1 MSRAS
6 PTRIVLYVARTDPI
20 CRQVYDF
27 MVRRDVE
34 FEVHDVSEDRE
45 AMFEMVRASGQSGV
59 PVLCI
64 GARAIVDLDLERLNQ
79 LFPRRV
85 QGIVL
90 GVAVADA
97 RRTEDQPSGAY
108 VGHVGADT
116 PADRA
121 GILKGDLIIEMAQQ
135 PVRIASDVHA
145 IASRLVPGSRIPL
158 TLWRAGHVFRI
169 LLRT

>member
-1 MSRAS
+1 
-6 PTRIVLYVARTDPI
+6 
-20 CRQVYDF
+20 

-34 FEVHDVSEDRE
+34 FQVHDVSEDRE
-45 AMFEMVRASGQSGV
+45 ARLEMVRVSGQSGV
-59 PVLCI
+59 PTLCI
-64 GARAIVDLDLERLNQ
+64 GGRAIVDLDLERLNQ

-97 RRTEDQPSGAY
+97 RRAGDRPPGAY
-108 VGHVGADT
+108 VGHVEADT

-121 GILKGDLIIEMAQQ
+121 GILKGDLIIEMAQR
-135 PVRIASDVHA
+135 PVRSANDVHA
-145 IASRLVPGSRIPL
+145 IASQIVPGSRIPV

-169 LLRT
+169 VLRT